1 MRALGL
7 KEKEEELFSLTA
19 SVVKEEKGNRKA
31 KLKVMAKDLDE
42 AKAREARGK

>member
-1 MRALGL
+1 LGL
-7 KEKEEELFSLTA
+7 KEKEEELFSSTA
-19 SVVKEEKGNRKA
+19 SSVIKEEKGNRKA